1 MRLRILLPA
10 AVLVA
15 LGSQAH
21 AGYGPIPDSIGVER
35 KGNKNLVLYKV
46 ESGETLFGITR
57 KYRTTVGE
65 VQRLNA
71 GLAGGVKTGQVIKVP
86 ALSNT
91 APTAATTAKAPEG
104 STVQKVHVVTNGQT
118 LFAIARKYK
127 VSVANLQLWNNLTS
141 AGLVEGQ
148 QLVVS
153 KPDASS
159 VAEPAPEPVAKAPKS
174 EAKPKPEPKEE
185 PKPVAKEKTEPAPA
199 QPSPEPKIAP
209 EAAAP
214 VAESKPGVIK
224 HTVKSG
230 ETLYAV
236 ARTYNASVDQI
247 KKDNNLG
254 AGGLR
259 VGQTL
264 DIRKNPPLD
273 HAAVVQP
280 AAPIAEK
287 VAEAKGETL
296 DSAAVDSKPSG
307 EGVGYERI
315 VEHGVAELVDNDAGS
330 RNYFCLHRSAPIG
343 KILQVTNEMNGAKV
357 FVRVIGKLPET
368 GNNDK
373 VAIKISRKAFEALA
387 AADKRF
393 PVEISYPN
401 Q

>member
-15 LGSQAH
+15 LGTQAH

-91 APTAATTAKAPEG
+91 APGATTAGKAPEG
-104 STVQKVHVVTNGQT
+104 SSVQKVHVVTNGQT

-159 VAEPAPEPVAKAPKS
+159 VAEATPEPVAKAPKA
-174 EAKPKPEPKEE
+174 EPKPKSEPKEE
-185 PKPVAKEKTEPAPA
+185 PKAVAKEKAEVAA
-199 QPSPEPKIAP
+199 QPSPEPKMAP

-214 VAESKPGVIK
+214 VQESKSGVVK

-259 VGQTL
+259 VGQVL
-264 DIRKNPPLD
+264 EIRKNPPLD
-273 HAAVVQP
+273 QAAVVQP

-287 VAEAKGETL
+287 VAEAKGEVM
-296 DSAAVDSKPSG
+296 DSTAVDSKPSG

-330 RNYFCLHRSAPIG
+330 RNYFCLHRTAPIG